1 MDSATITKQL
11 QDAQNAA
18 ENPLDIYDRSV
29 NELGVGDVRNR
40 VNSIRGTL
48 LNTENLLNGV
58 DSSVTGRTS
67 GSLVTEAQR
76 QRLVNLE
83 RQPLAQQYGQQ
94 QSALGN
100 ETANLSDL
108 LGQASNRSNLISTGQ
123 QQKIGNLKD
132 LLSVATQKE
141 AAARAQAEADRQYQL
156 AMQQFQ
162 ESQRQFNA
170 QMSLSRQSLAQSGS
184 SNALPSTQAA
194 LVSLFK
200 GYKPA
205 KEGGSAWYTEREV
218 IPTLQATY
226 GLSKDAAAKLAYNY
240 RKQVFGE

>member
-1 MDSATITKQL
+1 MDSATLTQQL
-11 QDAQNAA
+11 KEAQDSAQ
-18 ENPLDIYDRSV
+18 NPLDIYEKSIND
-29 NELGVGDVRNR
+29 LGVGDVRQR

-83 RQPLAQQYGQQ
+83 RQPLAQQYNSQQ
-94 QSALGN
+94 GALGN

-108 LGQASNRSNLISTGQ
+108 LGQASNRSNLISSGQ

-141 AAARAQAEADRQYQL
+141 AQQRAQAEADRQYQL

-162 ESQRQFNA
+162 ESQRQF
-170 QMSLSRQSLAQSGS
+170 QQSLAAQKS
-184 SNALPSTQAA
+184 SAAASSALPSTQAA

-205 KEGGSAWYTEREV
+205 KEGGSAFYTEREV

-226 GLSKDAAAKLAYNY
+226 GLSKDAAAKLAYSY